1 MPLLN
6 SATRLVTKP
15 LPRVISPRAHAVCDY
30 LVIGSFLAGAG
41 WFWPR
46 NKRAAAAAAICAA
59 AELGLTLLTDYPS
72 RVESIID
79 LSTHCEIDLGLAAM
93 SAAMPEF
100 MNFADEKEKT
110 FFLAQGVLVTA
121 VSQLTRIDTRRS
133 YARSKKSSAR
143 AA

>member
-6 SATRLVTKP
+6 SATKLVTKP
-15 LPRVISPRAHAVCDY
+15 LPKVISPRGHAIFDY
-30 LVIGSFLAGAG
+30 IIVGSFLAGAG
-41 WFWPR
+41 WVWPR

-79 LSTHCEIDLGLAAM
+79 LNTHCDIDLGLAAM

-100 MNFADEKEKT
+100 MDFAGEKEKT

-121 VSQLTRIDTRRS
+121 VSQLTRIDMKRTYGR
-133 YARSKKSSAR
+133 KKSPAR